1 VKLSASSIPLP
12 GWEKKKSRICIV
24 LIKRK
29 PPKALRRFGRLY
41 AGDIGISTITL
52 AELRYG
58 IAKSRHVERNNQALE
73 EFLLPL
79 EVIDFDESAASAYG
93 TVRAGLENAGRPIGP
108 LDTQIGAHALNLD
121 AVLVTDNTIE
131 FRRIK
136 GLKIENWLD

>member
-1 VKLSASSIPLP
+1 MRYMLDTN
-12 GWEKKKSRICIV
+12 ICIA

-29 PPKALRRFGRLY
+29 PPKALKRFDRLS
-41 AGDIGISTITL
+41 AGNVGISAITL

-58 IAKSRHVERNNQALE
+58 VAKSQNIERNRQALE

-79 EVIDFDESAASAYG
+79 EVADFGERAASAYG
-93 TVRAGLENAGRPIGP
+93 TVRADLENSGQPIGP
-108 LDTQIGAHALNLD
+108 LDTQIGAHAQSLD
-121 AVLVTDNTIE
+121 AILVTDNTVE

>member
-1 VKLSASSIPLP
+1 MRYMLDTN
-12 GWEKKKSRICIV
+12 ICIA

-29 PPKALRRFGRLY
+29 PPKALRRFDRLT
-41 AGDIGISTITL
+41 AGDVGISAITL

-58 IAKSRHVERNNQALE
+58 VAKSQNQERNRQALE

-79 EVIDFDESAASAYG
+79 EIADFDESAAAAYG
-93 TVRAGLENAGRPIGP
+93 TVRADLENAGRPIGP
-108 LDTQIGAHALNLD
+108 LDTQIGAHAQSLG
-121 AVLVTDNTIE
+121 AVLVTNNTAE

>member
-1 VKLSASSIPLP
+1 MRYMLDTN
-12 GWEKKKSRICIV
+12 ICIA

-29 PPKALRRFGRLY
+29 PPKALRRFDELT
-41 AGDIGISTITL
+41 AGDVGISAITL

-58 IAKSRHVERNNQALE
+58 VARSQNIARNTQALE

-79 EVIDFDESAASAYG
+79 EVADFDERAASAYG
-93 TVRAGLENAGRPIGP
+93 TVRADLENAGQPIGP
-108 LDTQIGAHALNLD
+108 LDTQIGAHAQSLNT
-121 AVLVTDNTIE
+121 VLVTNNTAE

>member
-1 VKLSASSIPLP
+1 MLDTN
-12 GWEKKKSRICIV
+12 ICIA

-29 PPKALRRFGRLY
+29 PPKALRRFDGLS
-41 AGDIGISTITL
+41 AGDVGISAITL

-58 IAKSRHVERNNQALE
+58 IAKSRSTEQNKQALE

-79 EVIDFDESAASAYG
+79 EVADFDERAASAYG
-93 TVRAGLENAGRPIGP
+93 PIRAALEMAGRPIGP
-108 LDTQIGAHALNLD
+108 LDTQIGAHAQSLD
-121 AVLVTDNTIE
+121 AVLITNNTAE